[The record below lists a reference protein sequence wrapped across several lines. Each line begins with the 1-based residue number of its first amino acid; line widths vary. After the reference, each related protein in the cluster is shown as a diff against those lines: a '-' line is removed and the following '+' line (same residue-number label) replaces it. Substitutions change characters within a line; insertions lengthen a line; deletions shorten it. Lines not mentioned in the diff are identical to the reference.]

1 MRDAFGSSL
10 ENAAICPSKQ
20 ERKTKR
26 NENCNV
32 SFLPDPNAGTWVIP
46 RDERILNT
54 VLQSDHVDFF
64 LEGIVH
70 AIKSPTILLP
80 RVTITKTIENGVEN
94 LNIATDS
101 DWFQKAVRSVKTAGV
116 GILSYHYY
124 KQRHRMIYLI
134 KNTENAQR
142 WYIVDPEGIQNQ
154 ELAELFTEALAF
166 LLQDDTLSLDV
177 MDINNVNFLPK
188 QETIDFLKNEFD
200 LKVAKKQPQCR
211 HIVLIY
217 VLEIL
222 CTGEPVDA
230 DHLTSFLFGAL
241 LRRSQIPLT
250 VKGTYT
256 EPPRPPEAAPTL
268 SIYEEAE
275 LMLYARALTY
285 GIYKHVKSALG
296 KAASDHDAFKTN
308 LNGDE
313 IIVVTREKDNPVR
326 RVSTAE

>member
-54 VLQSDHVDFF
+54 VLDSDHVDFF
-64 LEGIVH
+64 LEGIVY

-80 RVTITKTIENGVEN
+80 RVTITKTIENDVEN

-101 DWFQKAVRSVKTAGV
+101 DWFQKAVCSVKTAGV

-134 KNTENAQR
+134 KNTEHAQR

-154 ELAELFTEALAF
+154 ELAELFTEALAL

-177 MDINNVNFLPK
+177 LELQNVNFLPK

-222 CTGEPVDA
+222 CGEPVDA

-296 KAASDHDAFKTN
+296 KAASDHAVFKTN

-313 IIVVTREKDNPVR
+313 IIVVTREKDGPVR
-326 RVSTAE
+326 RVITARE